1 MSNKDVQIALVN
13 GAALTERDMFSA
25 IDGVVEELNQ
35 TGNIQKATQV
45 VSTLEHI
52 SKVTG
57 HVKAKLLHGMDFW
70 YRNNKPDDDFAD
82 YIISTTI
89 IKNRKTV
96 LEYVNV
102 WEQIEQERIPKNIQE
117 RPMRD
122 LVPIANM
129 LAQGFEPSKAEW
141 GKINLAANSSE
152 LSEVI
157 RAVKGEK
164 PRKSGMTIQLERDGS
179 LYAFKDNKRVYVG
192 YLDLTEQDDLLLKA
206 IERILDGAQIIRK

>member
-25 IDGVVEELNQ
+25 VDGVVAELNQ

-45 VSTLEHI
+45 VSILDRI
-52 SKVTG
+52 DNVTG
-57 HVKAKLLHGMDFW
+57 HAKAKLLHGMSAW
-70 YRNNKPDDDFAD
+70 YKTNKPQDDFGD
-82 YIISTTI
+82 YIESTTST
-89 IKNRKTV
+89 KRVTV
-96 LEYVNV
+96 ERYVNV

-141 GKINLAANSSE
+141 GKINLAANPSE

-157 RAVKGEK
+157 RAVKGKK

-192 YLDLTEQDDLLLKA
+192 YLDLTEWDELKLKA